1 MGSKFRESS
10 CGKLHMR
17 KSHVHHWSKL
27 DSSCSSYMSVEG
39 NLVVLLYTVEVC
51 VIVLAMDHCPLS
63 SIHVIK

>member
-10 CGKLHMR
+10 CGKLLHML

-39 NLVVLLYTVEVC
+39 NLVVLLYTVEV
-51 VIVLAMDHCPLS
+51 
-63 SIHVIK
+63 HV

>member
-1 MGSKFRESS
+1 VAN
-10 CGKLHMR
+10 CT
-17 KSHVHHWSKL
+17 
-27 DSSCSSYMSVEG
+27 CSSHMFTTGPSWILRAQVTCQWSV